1 MRMFSITTIM
11 VDHIADVQNRC
22 TDVFRQMCR
31 TDAQMM
37 LSKQIT
43 ADGSVKG
50 KDPWWS
56 DQ

>member
-1 MRMFSITTIM
+1 M
-11 VDHIADVQNRC
+11 VDHLADVWNIC
-22 TDVFRQMCR
+22 TDVFRQMYR
-31 TDAQMM
+31 TDVQMT

-50 KDPWWS
+50 QGPWWS